1 MGNILG
7 LMAQKETYSAAAMM
21 DKEEDSALLE
31 LQREVDNLHSQL
43 DAAMTEKAEL
53 SKKLA
58 AKTCINVKSCL
69 SKDEIIEAYTKMF
82 YAGKY
87 DRVEVDEAAETA
99 LAERLRRTKDEI
111 MDNGGIQYEIMD
123 NGGVQHLAFMNES
136 SAIVY
141 ARDYDNNDEF
151 SVCIG
156 AFHDIKKGFVGEATS
171 CGYNGN
177 SILIQMDDHNYTYVG
192 SKFYSFRCEEQILSY
207 YSPVGNS
214 GVPYPVAMT
223 DTQALFMLDRIQVP
237 KTNLEG
243 YVNKYLK
250 GNWTNIYEAF
260 YSQGHENNSH
270 ALRF

>member
-1 MGNILG
+1 MGTSMSG
-7 LMAQKETYSAAAMM
+7 
-21 DKEEDSALLE
+21 
-31 LQREVDNLHSQL
+31 
-43 DAAMTEKAEL
+43 
-53 SKKLA
+53 
-58 AKTCINVKSCL
+58 KSDL

-82 YAGKY
+82 YEGKG
-87 DRVEVDEAAETA
+87 DRVEVDEAAEAA

-123 NGGVQHLAFMNES
+123 NGGIRHLAFMNES

-156 AFHDIKKGFVGEATS
+156 AFSDIKKGFVDS
-171 CGYNGN
+171 NNGN
-177 SILIQMDDHNYTYVG
+177 SILIQMDNHNYTYVG

-207 YSPVGNS
+207 YSPMGNS

-223 DTQALFMLDRIQVP
+223 DTQALFMLDRVQVP
-237 KTNLEG
+237 KTDLEG

-250 GNWTNIYEAF
+250 GNWTDLYEAF
-260 YSQGHENNSH
+260 YSEGHDNNCH

>member
-1 MGNILG
+1 MGIIQG
-7 LMAQKETYSAAAMM
+7 LMAQQDNTV
-21 DKEEDSALLE
+21 LE
-31 LQREVDNLHSQL
+31 LQREVDNIHSQL
-43 DAAMTEKAEL
+43 DEIKAEL
-53 SKKLA
+53 SKPLA
-58 AKTCINVKSCL
+58 TKTCINVPGDL

-82 YAGKY
+82 YEGKG
-87 DRVEVDEAAETA
+87 DRVEVDEAAEAA

-111 MDNGGIQYEIMD
+111 MNNGGVQYEIMD
-123 NGGVQHLAFMNES
+123 NGGIRHLAFMNES

-156 AFHDIKKGFVGEATS
+156 AFSDIKKGFVDS
-171 CGYNGN
+171 NNGN
-177 SILIQMDDHNYTYVG
+177 SILIQMDNHNYTYVG

-223 DTQALFMLDRIQVP
+223 DTQALFMLDRVQVP
-237 KTNLEG
+237 KTDLEG

-250 GNWTNIYEAF
+250 GNWTDLYEAF
-260 YSQGHENNSH
+260 YSEGHDNNRH